1 MKRTFYISLLLLLM
15 AACKKDEKTSP
26 DKQLSNRI
34 TYVIADNM
42 FNFSS
47 FNAVIERTGYGP
59 KLAGEGP
66 LTVLVPDNNAF
77 TKAGYSNAAAVL
89 QESASTL
96 NNMMSYHVLSGT
108 WELNKLPFAFN
119 QELTT
124 ALGAKMYATR
134 WVKNKDTVLTINGTP
149 VITYNLQA
157 SNGLIQVMS
166 EVLQPLVNQTLSD
179 AIAADTT
186 LTFLNVALQQAGMK
200 DIIGNKAVYTF
211 FAPSNSAFR
220 SQGFPTADS
229 VGKTDPA
236 ILKRML
242 GYSFFQGRRFVYDY
256 VLTTDATD
264 KSEQA
269 MYNGNN
275 IVVHLLKDGVKYTGI
290 TIQGSGNTSTIDIL
304 KSNVLAGNGV
314 LHIINSVLS
323 ENQ

>member
-1 MKRTFYISLLLLLM
+1 MKKIFYTGLLLLGM
-15 AACKKDEKTSP
+15 AACKKDEKASVNQ
-26 DKQLSNRI
+26 QLSNRI
-34 TYVIADNM
+34 TYVIEDNL

-47 FNAVIERTGYGP
+47 FNAVIERTGYAQ

-77 TKAGYSNAAAVL
+77 IKAGYANTNAVL
-89 QESASTL
+89 QERGVIL
-96 NNMMSYHVLSGT
+96 NNIMTYHVLSGT

-124 ALGAKMYATR
+124 AGGAKMYATR
-134 WVKNKDTVLTINGTP
+134 WVKGTDTVLTINGTP
-149 VITYNLQA
+149 VISYNLPA

-166 EVLQPLVNQTLSD
+166 EVLQPLVNATISD
-179 AIAADTT
+179 AIAADTS

-200 DIIGNKAVYTF
+200 DLMAQKTVYTF
-211 FAPSNSAFR
+211 FAPTNAAFR
-220 SQGFPTADS
+220 MKGFPSADS
-229 VGKTDPA
+229 VGRTEPA
-236 ILKRML
+236 VLQRML
-242 GYSFFQGRRFVYDY
+242 SYSFFPGRRFVYDY
-256 VLTTDATD
+256 ILTTDITD

-275 IVVHLLKDGVKYTGI
+275 IVVHLLKTGVKYSGI
-290 TIQGSGNTSTIDIL
+290 TVQGSGNTAPIAVL

-314 LHIINSVLS
+314 LHVINSVLS

>member
-1 MKRTFYISLLLLLM
+1 MKRIFYTGLTLLLM
-15 AACKKDEKTSP
+15 TACSKDEKTTP
-26 DKQLSNRI
+26 DQQLSNRI
-34 TYVIADNM
+34 TYVIADNL

-47 FNAVIERTGYGP
+47 FNTVIERTGYGP

-77 TKAGYSNAAAVL
+77 IKAGYANASIVL
-89 QESASTL
+89 QERASVL
-96 NNMMSYHVLSGT
+96 NNIMTYHVLSGT

-124 ALGAKMYATR
+124 AAGAKMYATR
-134 WVKNKDTVLTINGTP
+134 WVKGQDTVLTINGTP
-149 VITYNLQA
+149 VVSYNLPA

-200 DIIGNKAVYTF
+200 DMMSSKNSYTF

-220 SQGFPTADS
+220 SKGFPSADS
-229 VGKTDPA
+229 VGRTDPA
-236 ILKRML
+236 VLKRML
-242 GYSFFQGRRFVYDY
+242 DYTFFTGRRFIYDY

-264 KSEQA
+264 RSQQA

-275 IVVHLLKDGVKYTGI
+275 ITIQLLKEGVKYTGVN
-290 TIQGSGNTSTIDIL
+290 IQGSGNTGPVTIL
-304 KSNVLAGNGV
+304 KSNVLTGNGV

>member
-1 MKRTFYISLLLLLM
+1 MKRIFYTGLLLLLM
-15 AACKKDEKTSP
+15 TACSKDEKTAP
-26 DKQLSNRI
+26 DQQLSNRI
-34 TYVIADNM
+34 TYVIADNI

-77 TKAGYSNAAAVL
+77 IKAGYANVGAVL
-89 QESASTL
+89 QERSSTL
-96 NNMMSYHVLSGT
+96 NHMMTYHVLSGT

-124 ALGAKMYATR
+124 ASGAKMYATR
-134 WVKNKDTVLTINGTP
+134 WVKGKDTVLTINGTP
-149 VITYNLQA
+149 VISYNLPA

-186 LTFLNVALQQAGMK
+186 LTFLNVALQQAGLK
-200 DIIGNKAVYTF
+200 DLVASKKVYTF

-220 SQGFPTADS
+220 SKGFPTADS
-229 VGKTDPA
+229 VGQTDPA
-236 ILKRML
+236 VLQRML
-242 GYSFFQGRRFVYDY
+242 GYSFFPGRRFVYDY
-256 VLTTDATD
+256 VLTTDDTD

-269 MYNGNN
+269 MYNGSN
-275 IVVHLLKDGVKYTGI
+275 ITVQLLKTGVKYTGI
-290 TIQGSGNTSTIDIL
+290 TIQGSGNTSPVNIL

-314 LHIINSVLS
+314 LHIISNVLS

>member
-1 MKRTFYISLLLLLM
+1 MKRIFYTGILLLMM
-15 AACKKDEKTSP
+15 AACKKDEKASP
-26 DKQLSNRI
+26 DQQLSNRI

-66 LTVLVPDNNAF
+66 LTVLVPDNGAF
-77 TKAGYSNAAAVL
+77 AKAGYGNTSIVL
-89 QESASTL
+89 QERASVL
-96 NNMMSYHVLSGT
+96 NNLMSYHVLSGT

-119 QELTT
+119 QELVT
-124 ALGAKMYATR
+124 AAGAKMYATR
-134 WVKNKDTVLTINGTP
+134 WVKGKDTVLTINGTP
-149 VITYNLQA
+149 IISYNLPA

-179 AIAADTT
+179 AIAADTA
-186 LTFLNVALQQAGMK
+186 LTFLNTALQQAGMK
-200 DIIGNKAVYTF
+200 ELVATKATYTF

-220 SQGFPTADS
+220 SKGFPTVDS
-229 VGKTDPA
+229 VGQTDPA
-236 ILKRML
+236 VLKRML
-242 GYSFFQGRRFVYDY
+242 GYTFFPGRRFIYDY

-275 IVVHLLKDGVKYTGI
+275 ITVQLLKNGVRYTGI
-290 TIQGSGNTSTIDIL
+290 TVQGAGNTSPINIL

-314 LHIINSVLS
+314 LHITDNVLS

>member
-1 MKRTFYISLLLLLM
+1 MKKIFYTGWLLLLM
-15 AACKKDEKTSP
+15 AACKKEEKASP
-26 DKQLSNRI
+26 DRQLSNRI

-47 FNAVIERTGYGP
+47 FNAVIDRTGYGP
-59 KLAGEGP
+59 RLAGEGP

-77 TKAGYSNAAAVL
+77 VKAGYSNAAAVL
-89 QESASTL
+89 QERASVL
-96 NNMMSYHVLSGT
+96 NNMMAYHVLSGT
-108 WELNKLPFAFN
+108 WELNRLPFAFN

-124 ALGAKMYATR
+124 AAGAKMYATR
-134 WVKNKDTVLTINGTP
+134 WVKDKDTVLTINGTR
-149 VITYNLQA
+149 VVSYNLSA

-179 AIAADTT
+179 AIAADTA
-186 LTFLNVALQQAGMK
+186 LTFLNVALQQTGMK
-200 DIIGNKAVYTF
+200 EMMAAKTVYTF

-220 SQGFPTADS
+220 SKGFPTADS

-236 ILKRML
+236 VLKRML
-242 GYSFFQGRRFVYDY
+242 HYSFFAGRRFVYDY

-264 KSEQA
+264 KSQQA

-275 IVVHLLKDGVKYTGI
+275 ITVQLLKDGVKYTGI
-290 TIQGSGNTSTIDIL
+290 NIQGSGNTMPVSIL
-304 KSNVLAGNGV
+304 KGNVLTGNGV
-314 LHIINSVLS
+314 LHIIDGVLS

>member
-1 MKRTFYISLLLLLM
+1 MKKTFYTGLLLLLI
-15 AACKKDEKTSP
+15 AACKKDEKASP
-26 DKQLSNRI
+26 DQQLSNRI

-47 FNAVIERTGYGP
+47 FNAVIDRTGYGP

-77 TKAGYSNAAAVL
+77 IKAGYANAAAVL
-89 QESASTL
+89 QERAFTL

-134 WVKNKDTVLTINGTP
+134 WVKGKDTVLTINGTP
-149 VITYNLQA
+149 VVSYNLPA

-179 AIAADTT
+179 AIAADTA
-186 LTFLNVALQQAGMK
+186 LTFLNVALQQSGMK
-200 DIIGNKAVYTF
+200 DLVASKTIYTF

-220 SQGFPTADS
+220 SKGFPSADS
-229 VGKTDPA
+229 VGQTDPA
-236 ILKRML
+236 VLKRML
-242 GYSFFQGRRFVYDY
+242 GYFFFPGRRFVYDY

-275 IVVHLLKDGVKYTGI
+275 ITVQLVKNGAKYTGI
-290 TIQGSGNTSTIDIL
+290 TIQGSGNTSPINIL
-304 KSNVLAGNGV
+304 KSNVLTGNGV
-314 LHIINSVLS
+314 LHITSSVLS